1 MEQDRETL
9 LSHIKNGVCFN
20 CISQKTPCE
29 KKHCCQIDKIKNG
42 DRYGPYITNS
52 LNINS
57 NIKNCGKKFDKKK
70 QFSICKRINEDC
82 KNCIDGRFD
91 TFENDGKICFY
102 CFNEYSGKM
111 YIYLHCDIE
120 LVGSRCSPK
129 IIPLENIYI
138 DRNINEQK
146 NIEERNFQ
154 QYNYNDPQQNS
165 SLSEHKCSDKFNVVK
180 ELVEENN
187 FPALNNSK
195 VNIRT
200 PLIEYS
206 KILKDLPKNEC
217 NDLKDTSNIE
227 DPIILDEINENDHK
241 NVNLSNDNLIK
252 NECNFLKTEN
262 NFLNE
267 KILKLQIEIKTI
279 KDQLIVDLKKL
290 DNKKIYQEME
300 FNEKEI
306 NTSVTKTFMN
316 THYSDYKI
324 F

>member
-9 LSHIKNGVCFN
+9 LSHIKNGVCFD
-20 CISQKTPCE
+20 CIAQKKICE

-91 TFENDGKICFY
+91 TFENDGKECFY

-120 LVGSRCSPK
+120 LVGTRCSPK

-138 DRNINEQK
+138 NRNMNINEEK
-146 NIEERNFQ
+146 NVNECNFQ
-154 QYNYNDPQQNS
+154 QYNGN
-165 SLSEHKCSDKFNVVK
+165 KVVK

-187 FPALNNSK
+187 FPALSNSK
-195 VNIRT
+195 VNIRV

-206 KILKDLPKNEC
+206 KILKDLPN
-217 NDLKDTSNIE
+217 NDLKDNSNIE
-227 DPIILDEINENDHK
+227 IPIILNDKIEKDHTNDTIDYVDK
-241 NVNLSNDNLIK
+241 NVNINLSSDNLIK

-267 KILKLQIEIKTI
+267 KILKLQLEIKTI
-279 KDQLIVDLKKL
+279 KDQLIVDLKKI

-316 THYSDYKI
+316 THYTEYKI

>member
-1 MEQDRETL
+1 MDQDRETL

-29 KKHCCQIDKIKNG
+29 KNNCCQIDKIKNG
-42 DRYGPYITNS
+42 DRYGPYITNA

-138 DRNINEQK
+138 NRNINEEK
-146 NIEERNFQ
+146 NVTQN
-154 QYNYNDPQQNS
+154 NYNEDKQNS
-165 SLSEHKCSDKFNVVK
+165 FLSEHKCSDKLNVVK
-180 ELVEENN
+180 ELVEEDN

-195 VNIRT
+195 VNIKP
-200 PLIEYS
+200 PLEYS
-206 KILKDLPKNEC
+206 KILKDLAKNV
-217 NDLKDTSNIE
+217 SNIE
-227 DPIILDEINENDHK
+227 TPIILNDNNENDDKNTIDK
-241 NVNLSNDNLIK
+241 NVNLSSDNLIK
-252 NECNFLKTEN
+252 DECNFLKTEN
-262 NFLNE
+262 IFLNE
-267 KILKLQIEIKTI
+267 KILKLKLEIKTI
-279 KDQLIVDLKKL
+279 KDQLTVSLKKE

-300 FNEKEI
+300 FNENEI

-316 THYSDYKI
+316 THYSEYKI